1 MAAVFDSFHHVN
13 FGDLRTAIVGGK
25 ILFSVDDVCKPLEY
39 PTVTNALYMLDTEE
53 YDIVGADTFKTFISE
68 SGLYTLIVRS
78 SNPLAKEYKR
88 WIRDTV
94 IPELRAKITGN
105 VSQAFA
111 EAIRDNTEEL
121 LKLVRQIK
129 DDTSALKNV
138 KISFEEEL
146 PF

>member
-1 MAAVFDSFHHVN
+1 MEPVFN
-13 FGDLRTAIVGGK
+13 FFYHDDFGILRTAIDDNK
-25 ILFSVDDVCKPLEY
+25 YLFLAEDVCH
-39 PTVTNALYMLDTEE
+39 ALNFSKIELALGCLNNDEVSKIGDYN
-53 YDIVGADTFKTFISE
+53 FINE
-68 SGLYTLIVRS
+68 TGLYTLVFLS
-78 SNPLAKEYKR
+78 LNHKAAEFKR

-94 IPELRAKITGN
+94 IPELRAKIIGN
-105 VSQAFA
+105 VSPAFV